1 MIFIAYDM
9 SDRIMDV
16 VKAESFDLAEAYWIG
31 LGKNPK
37 KIISEDNIVPLENS
51 PNISFIKHIA
61 FELKLKEK
69 KLKQKGENKSKC

>member
-37 KIISEDNIVPLENS
+37 KIISEKDIIPLEHNS
-51 PNISFIKHIA
+51 NIEFIKHIA
-61 FELKLKEK
+61 FELKTREQKYLKKEE
-69 KLKQKGENKSKC
+69 GE

>member
-37 KIISEDNIVPLENS
+37 K
-51 PNISFIKHIA
+51 
-61 FELKLKEK
+61 
-69 KLKQKGENKSKC
+69 